1 MPSSLDINIDSKDI
15 TLHPLVNPSLAEPAE
30 PVVVIRSPRRRRTI
44 SAQRRGGAIEIR
56 LPAGMSNVE
65 ETRWIERM
73 TRRLRR
79 RPAPG
84 DADLM
89 LRAGQLSKRYFAG
102 ELKPTSVRWSDQQTA
117 RWGSCTVDTGAIR
130 LSSRMRDFPAW
141 VVDYV
146 LAHELAHL
154 RYRSHGPR
162 FWSLVARYPLAERAR
177 GFLIAKGGEGEAD

>member
-1 MPSSLDINIDSKDI
+1 LYLLFNAAPDRSQ
-15 TLHPLVNPSLAEPAE
+15 E

-56 LPAGMSNVE
+56 LPAGMSGAE
-65 ETRWIERM
+65 EAKWIERM

-84 DADLM
+84 DAELM
-89 LRAGQLSKRYFAG
+89 LRAEQLNVRHFAG
-102 ELKPTSVRWSDQQTA
+102 ELKPSSVRWSERQSS
-117 RWGSCTVDTGAIR
+117 RWGSCTTDTGAIR
-130 LSSRMRDFPAW
+130 LSTRMRDFPAW

-146 LAHELAHL
+146 LVHELAHL

-162 FWSLVARYPLAERAR
+162 FWSLVSRYPMAERAR
-177 GFLIAKGGEGEAD
+177 GYLIAKGGEGEAD